1 MHGMMPKNAF
11 QDIYT
16 CLHFDDNWNNN
27 GWGDVYANEK
37 KCSPEGTTHHRRKFF
52 MFKDGFNRRWK
63 ECVMFGRWP
72 TFDKSRVAGWYH
84 SPITQGPDP
93 KPNCTGT
100 IIHSQSI
107 TYGDLASYKVHVRV
121 FGRAT
126 DDGRGFGQNE
136 RQHRHHPKVGEP
148 AVVDA

>member
-1 MHGMMPKNAF
+1 
-11 QDIYT
+11 
-16 CLHFDDNWNNN
+16 
-27 GWGDVYANEK
+27 
-37 KCSPEGTTHHRRKFF
+37 
-52 MFKDGFNRRWK
+52 
-63 ECVMFGRWP
+63 MFGRWP

-93 KPNCTGT
+93 KPKCTGT

-126 DDGRGFGQNE
+126 DDGQEFGQNE

>member
-1 MHGMMPKNAF
+1 MTIGTTMDGVMSN
-11 QDIYT
+11 
-16 CLHFDDNWNNN
+16 
-27 GWGDVYANEK
+27 VYANEK
-37 KCSPEGTTHHRRKFF
+37 KCSPEGTAHHRRKFF

-63 ECVMFGRWP
+63 ECVMFGRWL
-72 TFDKSRVAGWYH
+72 TFDTSRVAGWYH

-93 KPNCTGT
+93 KPIRTGT

-107 TYGDLASYKVHVRV
+107 THGDLASYKVHVRV

-136 RQHRHHPKVGEP
+136 QQHRHHPKVGEP